1 MRLTMRSVF
10 GSRFRSWLSPL
21 VLLLIVASADSQPSA
36 GRSAS
41 ANLVIPINTGWRFR
55 EAGKD
60 SWHTATVPG
69 CVHTD
74 LLTHN
79 LIDDPFYR
87 DNEQKQQWIGKT
99 DWEYETQFTVAR
111 EILQREHIELV
122 FEGLDTYADVYLNE
136 TLVLNADNMFRTW
149 RVDCK
154 RALKIGDNTLRVHF
168 RSPINEILPLMAKVK
183 YQLPAPN
190 DQGEKTSTYTRKAPY
205 QYGWDWGPR
214 FVTSGIW
221 RPVSLEAWN
230 TARLSDLHIVEK
242 QVDASAASLAA
253 EVEIMSAANVDA
265 TVFIDDLTSK
275 TVAARHV
282 IKLKPGSNLI
292 LLDFV
297 ISHPSLWWPN
307 GLGAHPLYNFR
318 ARLIVA
324 GSLTDQKQ
332 TRTGLRSLKLRQEMD
347 EWGKSFEFVV
357 NGVPVFAKGGNWI
370 PADSF
375 PTRITREKYRELL
388 QSVRD
393 TNMNMVR
400 VWGGGIYE
408 SNDFYDLCDELGIL
422 VWQDFMFACSMY
434 PGDQEFLD
442 SVRQEAVE
450 NVRRLR
456 NHPSL
461 ALWAGN
467 NEIEVAWREW
477 GWQDKFH
484 LNKAAQDK
492 I

>member
-21 VLLLIVASADSQPSA
+21 VLLLIVASANSQPSA

-41 ANLVIPINTGWRFR
+41 AKLVIPINTGWRFR

-99 DWEYETQFTVAR
+99 DWEYEMHFTVAR

-122 FEGLDTYADVYLNE
+122 FEGLDTYAGVYLNE

-190 DQGEKTSTYTRKAPY
+190 DQGEKTSPYTRKAPY

-214 FVTSGIW
+214 FVSSGVW
-221 RPVSLEAWN
+221 KPARLEAWDN
-230 TARLSDLHIVEK
+230 ARIDDLHIRQNK
-242 QVDASAASLAA
+242 LTKDSA
-253 EVEIMSAANVDA
+253 
-265 TVFIDDLTSK
+265 DLT
-275 TVAARHV
+275 AATEV
-282 IKLKPGSNLI
+282 IAST
-292 LLDFV
+292 
-297 ISHPSLWWPN
+297 
-307 GLGAHPLYNFR
+307 
-318 ARLIVA
+318 
-324 GSLTDQKQ
+324 LTD
-332 TRTGLRSLKLRQEMD
+332 
-347 EWGKSFEFVV
+347 
-357 NGVPVFAKGGNWI
+357 
-370 PADSF
+370 
-375 PTRITREKYRELL
+375 
-388 QSVRD
+388 
-393 TNMNMVR
+393 
-400 VWGGGIYE
+400 
-408 SNDFYDLCDELGIL
+408 
-422 VWQDFMFACSMY
+422 
-434 PGDQEFLD
+434 
-442 SVRQEAVE
+442 AVI
-450 NVRRLR
+450 
-456 NHPSL
+456 
-461 ALWAGN
+461 
-467 NEIEVAWREW
+467 EIENLT
-477 GWQDKFH
+477 DK
-484 LNKAAQDK
+484 
-492 I
+492 

>member
-1 MRLTMRSVF
+1 MKIPV
-10 GSRFRSWLSPL
+10 
-21 VLLLIVASADSQPSA
+21 QA
-36 GRSAS
+36 G
-41 ANLVIPINTGWRFR
+41 WQFR

-60 SWHTATVPG
+60 KWYPASVPG

-74 LLTHN
+74 LLKN
-79 LIDDPFYR
+79 KLIDDPFFR
-87 DNEQKQQWIGKT
+87 DNEKKLQWIGKT
-99 DWEYETQFTVAR
+99 DWEYQTTLNLTAEMLKQTN
-111 EILQREHIELV
+111 LELV
-122 FEGLDTYADVYLNE
+122 FEGLDTYADVFLNDRLLIG
-136 TLVLNADNMFRTW
+136 TDNMFRTW
-149 RVDCK
+149 RLDAK
-154 RALKIGDNTLRVHF
+154 RLAKPGANSLRIRF
-168 RSPINEILPLMAKVK
+168 RSPINEVLPIMAKMA
-183 YQLPAPN
+183 YELPAAN
-190 DQGEKTSTYTRKAPY
+190 DQGEKTSPYTRKAPY

-265 TVFIDDLTSK
+265 TVFIDDLTGK
-275 TVAARHV
+275 TVAARQV

-332 TRTGLRSLKLRQEMD
+332 TRTGLRSLKLRQETD

-434 PGDQEFLD
+434 P
-442 SVRQEAVE
+442 
-450 NVRRLR
+450 
-456 NHPSL
+456 
-461 ALWAGN
+461 
-467 NEIEVAWREW
+467 
-477 GWQDKFH
+477 
-484 LNKAAQDK
+484 
-492 I
+492 